1 MFYLVKRNSLGD
13 LLFYNARK
21 KGFRYDG
28 GSSYAS
34 LESAKTAFNILAE
47 NNQINADEVEI
58 FSHESIL
65 NHYNTVTSLD

>member
-65 NHYNTVTSLD
+65 NHYNMVTSLD